1 MAVLIFFFFCWLQ
14 DERDKLFSLLLSV
27 GDMSIGRQEA
37 FEIFRRDY
45 EHNDSIEDNKQE
57 LKERYAEA
65 KSRGEIVNKSRAKIS
80 ELRLIK
86 RQECEQ
92 VQG

>member
-1 MAVLIFFFFCWLQ
+1 
-14 DERDKLFSLLLSV
+14 
-27 GDMSIGRQEA
+27 MSIGRQEA

-80 ELRLIK
+80 ELR
-86 RQECEQ
+86 
-92 VQG
+92 

>member
-1 MAVLIFFFFCWLQ
+1 MCGLQ

-80 ELRLIK
+80 ELR
-86 RQECEQ
+86 
-92 VQG
+92 